1 MTAPD
6 VTTAQAPGE
15 AEPHDLLGVD
25 AHAGPTDKQYV
36 IVALVLAAITC
47 LEVSTYFTSVWDW
60 GKLLMPALLLMA
72 GVKFYLI
79 AAYFMHLKY
88 DRKVLRRVFAS
99 GIVLPLG
106 VYMVVLLA
114 FQLFNDG
121 VPH

>member
-6 VTTAQAPGE
+6 VTTSPQPTGD
-15 AEPHDLLGVD
+15 EPHDLLGVD

-36 IVALVLAAITC
+36 IVAIILAAITC
-47 LEVSTYFTSVWDW
+47 VEVSTYFSSVIDW
-60 GKLLMPALLLMA
+60 GPILMPGLLVMA
-72 GVKFYLI
+72 TIKFYLI

-88 DRKVLRRVFAS
+88 DRRVLRRMFTA
-99 GIVLPLG
+99 GIVLAVG